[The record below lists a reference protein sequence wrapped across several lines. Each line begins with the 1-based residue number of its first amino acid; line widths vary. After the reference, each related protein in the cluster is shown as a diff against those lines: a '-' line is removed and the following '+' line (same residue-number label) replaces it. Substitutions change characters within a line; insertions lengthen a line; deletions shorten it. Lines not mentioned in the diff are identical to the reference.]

1 VISRT
6 TLVFTGQGNLRSLRS
21 ALEHVGVST
30 VIAESPSDIESASSI
45 VLPGVASTLAIS
57 DYLRRE
63 GMWQPVAQY
72 LHSGGPVLGICAGMQ
87 VLATHCTEGADH
99 QGFSAMPGTV
109 SRITKHPGLRVPHVG
124 WSPVM
129 RSSSPESTWFPEGDY
144 YFTHSYCYTS
154 TDESEILAR
163 TLGTATVPAALQL
176 GNVIAAQFHP
186 EKSQD
191 LGLEF
196 LRAWRDRA

>member
-1 VISRT
+1 VISKA

-30 VIAESPSDIESASSI
+30 VIAESPSDIESAASI

-72 LHSGGPVLGICAGMQ
+72 LQSGQPVLGICAGMQ

-99 QGFSAMPGTV
+99 QGFSVMPGAI
-109 SRITKHPGLRVPHVG
+109 SRIAKHPELRVPHVG
-124 WSPVM
+124 WSPVV
-129 RSSSPESTWFPEGDY
+129 RSASPESTWFPEGDY

-154 TDESEILAR
+154 IDGGEILAN
-163 TLGTATVPAALQL
+163 TLGTATVSAALQL

-186 EKSQD
+186 EKSQE

-196 LRAWRDRA
+196 LRAWKNRT

>member
-63 GMWQPVAQY
+63 GMWQPVEHY
-72 LHSGGPVLGICAGMQ
+72 LHSGMQ

-99 QGFSAMPGTV
+99 QGFSVMPGTV
-109 SRITKHPGLRVPHVG
+109 SRIAKHPGLRVPHVG
-124 WSPVM
+124 WSPVV

-154 TDESEILAR
+154 PDQSEILAS
-163 TLGTATVPAALQL
+163 TLGTATVSAVLQR
-176 GNVIAAQFHP
+176 GNVTAAQFHP